1 MKKKTIYLIYLLL
14 LLILISIS
22 QGLKPQKKNPSFI
35 KQLQKD
41 SIYKK
46 ENKNRYLS
54 YKNKYPNKTNKS
66 ILINVNI
73 GLDQKPYSNIKV
85 INLPTKINTLVN
97 KYNYLDKDYIPDDL
111 ELITSNIKLRTIA
124 KNYFEKLQNSAKKE
138 NLNII
143 PVSGYRSYSYQE
155 KLYNNYV
162 SIDGQDKADTYS
174 AKPGHSEHQTGLA
187 IDICTKEKTYTE
199 FESTIEFKWMQENAH
214 KYGFILRY
222 PKNKEHIT
230 TYQYEPWHYR
240 YVGIDIATDIYKKQI
255 TFDEYYT
262 LYLDK

>member
-85 INLPTKINTLVN
+85 I
-97 KYNYLDKDYIPDDL
+97 
-111 ELITSNIKLRTIA
+111 
-124 KNYFEKLQNSAKKE
+124 
-138 NLNII
+138 
-143 PVSGYRSYSYQE
+143 
-155 KLYNNYV
+155 
-162 SIDGQDKADTYS
+162 
-174 AKPGHSEHQTGLA
+174 
-187 IDICTKEKTYTE
+187 
-199 FESTIEFKWMQENAH
+199 
-214 KYGFILRY
+214 
-222 PKNKEHIT
+222 
-230 TYQYEPWHYR
+230 
-240 YVGIDIATDIYKKQI
+240 KQI
-255 TFDEYYT
+255 
-262 LYLDK
+262 

>member
-73 GLDQKPYSNIKV
+73 GLDQKPYSNI
-85 INLPTKINTLVN
+85 
-97 KYNYLDKDYIPDDL
+97 
-111 ELITSNIKLRTIA
+111 
-124 KNYFEKLQNSAKKE
+124 
-138 NLNII
+138 
-143 PVSGYRSYSYQE
+143 
-155 KLYNNYV
+155 
-162 SIDGQDKADTYS
+162 
-174 AKPGHSEHQTGLA
+174 
-187 IDICTKEKTYTE
+187 
-199 FESTIEFKWMQENAH
+199 
-214 KYGFILRY
+214 
-222 PKNKEHIT
+222 
-230 TYQYEPWHYR
+230 
-240 YVGIDIATDIYKKQI
+240 
-255 TFDEYYT
+255 
-262 LYLDK
+262 